1 MNVIYEKKPGLHL
14 RHQYAGPRG
23 GKLTYR
29 SKLIKGDICN
39 EIFG

>member
-29 SKLIKGDICN
+29 IQLTTGDIGN